1 MQSQD
6 LSKYSDPCFRRLT
19 GVSRGVYTLM
29 LSTLMEYEQK
39 HRSKTGRK
47 SKINLE
53 NQLLL
58 TLLYW
63 KNYGNLLFF
72 AHFWNVHLTTIDRI
86 IKKVERILGDS
97 GQFDLPEKD
106 LSETQEQTCLV
117 DTTEVEIQRP
127 TEHQEEVYSGKKKKH
142 TFKFQIIICQLTGMI
157 LQVVGCKGKV
167 HDYQLFKD
175 HLGNYSKEICFLAD
189 SGYQGLTDLFPN
201 SFTPFKR
208 SANEPLSEFKRICNQ
223 HYAKI
228 RIKVEHKIR
237 SIKIFR
243 IFSTTYRGNIRRL
256 QQQFTLIAG
265 IRNVEIRLSKI

>member
-127 TEHQEEVYSGKKKKH
+127 TEHQEEVYSGKKKS
-142 TFKFQIIICQLTGMI
+142 T
-157 LQVVGCKGKV
+157 
-167 HDYQLFKD
+167 
-175 HLGNYSKEICFLAD
+175 
-189 SGYQGLTDLFPN
+189 
-201 SFTPFKR
+201 
-208 SANEPLSEFKRICNQ
+208 PLSFK
-223 HYAKI
+223 
-228 RIKVEHKIR
+228 
-237 SIKIFR
+237 
-243 IFSTTYRGNIRRL
+243 
-256 QQQFTLIAG
+256 
-265 IRNVEIRLSKI
+265 